1 MRKLLVVVFVPALA
15 FSGTVACASKKFV
28 RSSVGATNDKVESM
42 IDALEETQQRT
53 SRNEKRIAEVD
64 GKAQSAAKE
73 AQAANAMAAKAGSA
87 ARAAGTRLDAIEE
100 ASRRLIYDVVLS
112 ADEGHFAFG
121 KADLP
126 GKTRTTIDGLIDELT
141 LDPKNVYIEIEGHT
155 DSVGSHATNAR
166 VGLARAQAVQ
176 RYLYEQHQI
185 PLHKITVIS
194 FGEERP
200 AASNATREGRAQNRR
215 VVIRIRA

>member
-1 MRKLLVVVFVPALA
+1 MRNLFVIVFVPALA
-15 FSGTVACASKKFV
+15 LAGSAACASKKFV

-64 GKAQSAAKE
+64 SKVQSVAQS
-73 AQAANAMAAKAGSA
+73 AQAANAVAAKAGSA
-87 ARAAGTRLDAIEE
+87 AKNAGARLDAMDK
-100 ASRRLIYDVVLS
+100 AAKRLVYDVVLS
-112 ADEGHFAFG
+112 ADEANFAFG
-121 KADLP
+121 KAELP
-126 GKTRTTIDGLIDELT
+126 SHARTAIDSLIEELT
-141 LDPKNVYIEIEGHT
+141 LDPKNVYIEVEGHT
-155 DSVGSHATNAR
+155 DSVGSHSVNAK

-176 RYLYEQHQI
+176 RYLYDHHQI
-185 PLHKITVIS
+185 PLHKIMVIS

-200 AASNATREGRAQNRR
+200 AASNATKAGRAQNRR